1 MIVDFGGYE
10 PYRPLLAI
18 PPAQMERRDAR
29 AQYDDVMARRPERR
43 EQLGGLVSRH
53 GLVLDG
59 SDDALAALSEWYV
72 RSVTVSEDGSGRME
86 PVWYAVAFDFALF
99 VGDTMIERLP
109 GLSWR
114 LLTGGKREL
123 GYQRHVIMGFH
134 TPNKRYNIDLQ
145 WVIAVFGVRAAQGLD
160 YADTLFLDQVRGAE
174 EDWREY
180 PPPS

>member
-72 RSVTVSEDGSGRME
+72 RSVTVSDEGDGRME

-99 VGDTMIERLP
+99 VGDTMIERVP
-109 GLSWR
+109 GLSWQFF
-114 LLTGGKREL
+114 TWIKREVA
-123 GYQRHVIMGFH
+123 YQRHVIMGFH

-145 WVIAVFGVRAAQGLD
+145 WATAVAGVRAARGIEHRS
-160 YADTLFLDQVRGAE
+160 TIFLNQIQGAE
-174 EDWREY
+174 RRWQEY